1 VLRVAACAV
10 VSLAVAAVVLRA
22 LEVWARRRPRS
33 VGWYVAV
40 QWVGTIVLA
49 VFSIVPALLIVGDAW
64 AVFVAGP
71 LLLGPFIAWDV
82 AGIRRA
88 RAARGG

>member
-10 VSLAVAAVVLRA
+10 VSLVVAAVVLRA
-22 LEVWARRRPRS
+22 LEVWAGRRPRS
-33 VGWYVAV
+33 VGWYIAV
-40 QWVGTIVLA
+40 QWVGTIALA
-49 VFSIVPALLIVGDAW
+49 VFSIVPALLIVGDGW
-64 AVFVAGP
+64 AVFIAGP
-71 LLLGPFIAWDV
+71 LLLGPFIAWDI

>member
-22 LEVWARRRPRS
+22 LEIWARRRPRS

-40 QWVGTIVLA
+40 QWAGTIALA
-49 VFSIVPALLIVGDAW
+49 VFSIVPALLIVGEGW
-64 AVFVAGP
+64 AVFIAGP

-82 AGIRRA
+82 AGIRRL
-88 RAARGG
+88 RTSGS

>member
-22 LEVWARRRPRS
+22 LEIWARSRPRS
-33 VGWYVAV
+33 VGWYIAV

-49 VFSIVPALLIVGDAW
+49 VFSIVPALLIVGEGW
-64 AVFVAGP
+64 AVFVSGP
-71 LLLGPFIAWDV
+71 CLLAPFIAWDI
-82 AGIRRA
+82 AGIRRVRTA
-88 RAARGG
+88 RAG